1 MKNILLPTDFSEN
14 AHKAFLYGLKIANEY
29 DATLYVLHSFQP
41 PVLSFSHAGQ
51 PSALEEVYTEI
62 SLTKFDFYKKR
73 VPEFHKMAEEQGL
86 RYDNVIFIFE
96 EGAVLD
102 SIRQVTLREN
112 IDLIVMGTLG
122 ASGLGQKIIGTNT
135 VSVIE
140 NTKVPVLCIPQQAP
154 ITDIKKIA
162 FTTLFRNRDREALQ
176 EVVNIAK
183 VFDAQLYCTHVV
195 QDGKSPVDILQY
207 SEEWRKTFRHANL
220 DFVFLEKTKN
230 VEHTIQEF
238 IQENDI
244 NILAVVKRNRGF
256 FDRLVSTSL
265 SNNLAFHAQTPILI
279 FHEGK

>member
-14 AHKAFLYGLKIANEY
+14 AHKAFLYALKIANEY
-29 DATLYVLHSFQP
+29 DGTLYVLHSFQP

-51 PSALEEVYTEI
+51 PGAVDEVYNEI
-62 SLTKFDFYKKR
+62 SLSKFDFYKKR
-73 VPEFHKMAEEQGL
+73 VPELHKMAEEQGL

-96 EGAVLD
+96 EGTVLD

-122 ASGLGQKIIGTNT
+122 ASGLGQKIMGTNT

-140 NTKVPVLCIPQQAP
+140 NTKVPVLCVPQQAALA
-154 ITDIKKIA
+154 DIKKIA

-176 EVVNIAK
+176 EVVNIAR

-195 QDGKSPVDILQY
+195 QDGKSPADILQY

-230 VEHTIQEF
+230 VEQTIQEF

-256 FDRLVSTSL
+256 FERLVSTSL